1 MLTKADHLSLLKKA
15 IAANLR
21 ARAEHDARRAPTI
34 PELRFL
40 DLNADPDQVD
50 IECIIRDP
58 VLDAL
63 RDQLHGIGKRLL
75 ELVGSTDRCR
85 KVAEEVASLE
95 GSRGTRI
102 DIIDKCWDGIG
113 RKGDMWVS

>member
-1 MLTKADHLSLLKKA
+1 MLTKADHLSLL
-15 IAANLR
+15 NFPLLLLCGQGR
-21 ARAEHDARRAPTI
+21 SMMRGARRPFRK
-34 PELRFL
+34 LRFL

-50 IECIIRDP
+50 IECIIRYLS
-58 VLDAL
+58 LDAL

-75 ELVGSTDRCR
+75 QGQHRQMSKGCRTGS
-85 KVAEEVASLE
+85 SLE